1 MTKSQLIE
9 CIAERAPHVPRRQ
22 VEALVEAVFDVMT
35 EALLAG
41 KRIEL
46 RGFGV
51 FTVRVRDGRT
61 ARNPKTGV
69 RVRVPRRRTLAFAA
83 GKTLRERIQALALKP
98 SQPAA
103 TPPPLPVLEL
113 PPPPPPL
120 LHVQARI

>member
-9 CIAERAPHVPRRQ
+9 CVAEQAPHVPRRQ
-22 VEALVEAVFDVMT
+22 VEALVEAVFDVMA
-35 EALLAG
+35 EALIAG

-69 RVRVPRRRTLAFAA
+69 QVSVPRRRTLAFAA

-98 SQPAA
+98 A

>member
-9 CIAERAPHVPRRQ
+9 GIAERAPHIPRRQ
-22 VEALVEAVFDVMT
+22 VEAHVEAVFDVMV
-35 EALLAG
+35 EALQAG

-51 FTVRVRDGRT
+51 FTVRVREERT

-69 RVRVPRRRTLAFAA
+69 RVTVPRRRTLAFAV

-98 SQPAA
+98 SEPAA
-103 TPPPLPVLEL
+103 PPPLPVPEL
-113 PPPPPPL
+113 PPLPPPSL
-120 LHVQARI
+120 QVQARI